1 MAKKKAVIAFS
12 VVALAAGVNILAPH
26 FVGGAYAYTMDGG
39 YAVPEG
45 ETEQAKY
52 NDLKQAIADGEN
64 VKLGSDITYYVQV
77 SKKPSIEVNHSMTLD
92 LNGHVLDTASTSGGS
107 GGNTAIAVTGEG
119 SVLTVLDSS
128 NEKSGTIRYGHAG
141 NTSPELIRVEAGAKL
156 VLNSGTLVSPLGR
169 ANSREGFAVKVATD
183 GAFEMNGGVI
193 RSPEE
198 ASSGYYGV
206 YAGGAGTID
215 LNAGSV
221 TTNGTAAWIKTGA
234 AVINIKSG
242 VVLTGTTGKDLEIS
256 TTTAT
261 GTVTGVTLKDAVIA
275 GAVVLNNVT
284 ITGDLDVK
292 GGERTL
298 SGVTVGGAMNIT
310 AGTTTVENVT
320 VAGLTS
326 VTGGTTTFGNG
337 AVLNGGLAYQ
347 ASYNA
352 NLTINE
358 GAEINGFTQTG
369 KSMNM
374 NYTDKDTKE
383 KVSTTVDSYGSL
395 TINGGTFTGSFS
407 VPTAEQIEQ
416 SNTARENFVNAYNE
430 HSTAS
435 TPITYVPYAI
445 APEVS
450 GGTFMVEPSADAI
463 TPGNEAE
470 LNDNGVYEIYP
481 INIDYNNDYIEDSGE
496 AAGHVSTTL
505 EFYGSLIAD
514 RKATLSATTI
524 LGNLQV
530 DETKGGTV
538 LYGVDVKM
546 LNRDGEEIIILGNDL
561 GIFFDLSDADAEV
574 MKSYDELY
582 AVYFVNG
589 VEAERYPAVLMGEA
603 GGYWAQFE
611 THHLSEYGIVGVN
624 NTTPAPTSDE
634 EGDSTGAPDTGRFT
648 MIEASAKGASM
659 VMAMMVGMIVSF
671 GTFRRLRHIR
681 LFRK

>member
-1 MAKKKAVIAFS
+1 MAKKKAAIAFS
-12 VVALAAGVNILAPH
+12 VAALAAGVNFLAPH

-128 NEKSGTIRYGHAG
+128 NEKTGTIRYGHAG

-198 ASSGYYGV
+198 APSGYYGV
-206 YAGGAGTID
+206 FASGAGTID

-275 GAVVLNNVT
+275 GAVSLNNVT

-320 VAGLTS
+320 VTGLTS

-347 ASYNA
+347 ASYSA

-374 NYTDKDTKE
+374 SYTDKDTKE

-435 TPITYVPYAI
+435 NPITYVPYAI

-450 GGTFMVEPSADAI
+450 GGTFTVEPSADAI

-481 INIDYNNDYIEDSGE
+481 INVDYNNEFLEDGGA
-496 AAGHVSTTL
+496 AAGHVSTTV
-505 EFYGSLIAD
+505 EFNSELIAD
-514 RKATLSATTI
+514 RKATLSA
-524 LGNLQV
+524 V
-530 DETKGGTV
+530 DATAGGLTLNAEEGGTLILAADV
-538 LYGVDVKM
+538 NMLDRDGQTIGINGVDMTLV
-546 LNRDGEEIIILGNDL
+546 
-561 GIFFDLSDADAEV
+561 FDLTAEQGAAL
-574 MKSYDELY
+574 SQYDGGV
-582 AVYFVNG
+582 AIVYFENG
-589 VEAERYPAVLMGEA
+589 VEVERHTAQLLGETGHQWVEGA
-603 GGYWAQFE
+603 I
-611 THHLSEYGIVGVN
+611 THLSTYGVVGLGN
-624 NTTPAPTSDE
+624 SAAPTPAGT
-634 EGDSTGAPDTGRFT
+634 PDTGRFT
-648 MIEASAKGASM
+648 MVTASATGASM
-659 VMAMMVGMIVSF
+659 VAAVMVGMIVSAA
-671 GTFRRLRHIR
+671 TFRKLRHMR
-681 LFRK
+681 LYRRK

>member
-1 MAKKKAVIAFS
+1 MAKRKAVIAFS
-12 VVALAAGVNILAPH
+12 VAALAAGVNILAPH

-128 NEKSGTIRYGHAG
+128 NEKTGTIRYGHAG

-169 ANSREGFAVKVATD
+169 ANSGEGFAVKVAAD
-183 GAFEMNGGVI
+183 GAFEMNGGEI

-198 ASSGYYGV
+198 ALSGYYGV
-206 YAGGAGTID
+206 FASGAGTID

-261 GTVTGVTLKDAVIA
+261 GTVTGVTLKDAAIA

-320 VAGLTS
+320 VTGLTS

-383 KVSTTVDSYGSL
+383 KVSTAVDSYGSL

-416 SNTARENFVNAYNE
+416 SNTARENFVNDYNE

-435 TPITYVPYAI
+435 KPITYVPYAI
-445 APEVS
+445 APEIS
-450 GGTFMVEPSADAI
+450 GGTFAVEPSADAI
-463 TPGNEAE
+463 MPGNEAE
-470 LNDNGVYEIYP
+470 LNDNGTYEIYP
-481 INIDYNNDYIEDSGE
+481 INIDYNNDYIEDGGE

-530 DETKGGTV
+530 DEAKGGTV

-589 VEAERYPAVLMGEA
+589 VETERYPAVLMGEA
-603 GGYWAQFE
+603 GGYWIQFE

-624 NTTPAPTSDE
+624 NATPAPTPDE

>member
-1 MAKKKAVIAFS
+1 MAKRKAVIAFS
-12 VVALAAGVNILAPH
+12 VAALAAGVNILAPH

-128 NEKSGTIRYGHAG
+128 NEKTGTIRYGHAG

-183 GAFEMNGGVI
+183 GAFEMNGGEI

-198 ASSGYYGV
+198 APSGYYGV
-206 YAGGAGTID
+206 FASGAGTID

-242 VVLTGTTGKDLEIS
+242 VVLTGTAGKDLEIS

-298 SGVTVGGAMNIT
+298 SGVTVGGVMNIT

-320 VAGLTS
+320 VTGLTS

-337 AVLNGGLAYQ
+337 AVLNGGLDYQ

-435 TPITYVPYAI
+435 SPITYVPYAI

-450 GGTFMVEPSADAI
+450 GGTFTVEPSADAI

-481 INIDYNNDYIEDSGE
+481 INVDYNNDYIEDSGE

-624 NTTPAPTSDE
+624 NTTPAPTPDE